1 MPAWVGRD
9 ENVCALVG
17 GVNNVKV
24 GVCGLEGEGGGRWGR
39 QAL

>member
-1 MPAWVGRD
+1 MGRD

-24 GVCGLEGEGGGRWGR
+24 GVSGLGGGGKHYKIV
-39 QAL
+39 LSSDYS